1 MSSSAQGGSGGGEE
15 KGKGQ
20 VFNKFMR
27 RASKV
32 LRRGSSSKV
41 SSSSNVSNVPPEPTA
56 PVPAVVS
63 RYVGISNTI
72 PYSSPTNLP
81 RVARNLLP
89 LKQQRH

>member
-20 VFNKFMR
+20 SFNKFIR

-41 SSSSNVSNVPPEPTA
+41 PSSSNVLPETTE
-56 PVPAVVS
+56 PVPALVS
-63 RYVGISNTI
+63 RYVLIQTQLHI
-72 PYSSPTNLP
+72 
-81 RVARNLLP
+81 LLRLIYP
-89 LKQQRH
+89 V